1 MHSQINRIT
10 DILRRDDGISVAMHY
25 TEQISWILFLKFM
38 ADFEENRKIDAEMDF
53 KEYTYTIAEEYRWQ
67 IWACPKND
75 EGKIDAKTALTGK
88 DLIVFVNEKL
98 FPYLQDFKDIN
109 ANEKAIEY
117 KIGAVFEVLANRIQ
131 DGGNLREIL
140 NLVDG
145 LQFQNNDDLFELSKV
160 YKNLLKG
167 MGSDGGNSGEFY
179 TPRPLI
185 KAIVEAVNPQ
195 VGDKIYDPSCG
206 TCGFLIESYEYI
218 KAKNTKDGQ
227 LNLST
232 DEMKFL
238 QTESLVGI
246 EKTPLSYAMGLM
258 NMILHGIE
266 APNIVKA
273 NTLTKDIRQLQESQ
287 RFEVILANP
296 PFGGKE
302 NESIQSNF
310 PIQSNATELLFLQHI
325 LKSVKAGG
333 KIALVLPEGILFQTN
348 NAFAKVKESML
359 QDFNLHTIISLP
371 SGVFLPYSGVK
382 TNVLFLEK
390 TGSTQKIWYYELNP
404 PYKLTKNKPIQYD
417 HFKEFL
423 ALFPTKASNENA
435 WTVKATDIQNFD
447 ISAKNPTKQNQ
458 VALKSTIE
466 LKDLIRT
473 KTDRTSDLVNE
484 VFAVLEG

>member
-1 MHSQINRIT
+1 M
-10 DILRRDDGISVAMHY
+10 
-25 TEQISWILFLKFM
+25 
-38 ADFEENRKIDAEMDF
+38 
-53 KEYTYTIAEEYRWQ
+53 
-67 IWACPKND
+67 
-75 EGKIDAKTALTGK
+75 TGK

-98 FPYLQDFKDIN
+98 FPYLQDFKNIN

-117 KIGAVFEVLANRIQ
+117 KIVAVFEVLANRIQ

-145 LQFQNNDDLFELSKV
+145 LQFRNNDDLFELSKV
-160 YKNLLKG
+160 YENLLQG

-185 KAIVEAVNPQ
+185 KAMVEAVNPQ
-195 VGDKIYDPSCG
+195 IGDKIYDPPCG
-206 TCGFLIESYEYI
+206 TFGFLIESYEYI

-273 NTLTKDIRQLQESQ
+273 NTLTKVIRQLQESQ

-296 PFGGKE
+296 PFGGNE

-325 LKSVKAGG
+325 LKSVKTGG

-423 ALFPTKASNENA
+423 ALLPTKASNENA

-466 LKDLIRT
+466 LKELIRT
-473 KTDRTSDLVNE
+473 KTDRISDLVNE